1 MRKCVIVL
9 MLLGLLVLASGCP
22 GPVRFTYVDSNPEL
36 WTIAVNSLF
45 VRGYYDDK
53 VIVVDSDNYGRV
65 MFLYLGYR
73 DDYDFVSLMVS
84 QKTTD
89 KEAYFYDGINYL
101 LEEETMLE
109 HHWEATLDLIPYY
122 FSTNQIENLKTIND
136 WNKPIDEGKLF
147 KVEITN
153 RKYDKYSDKQLEEAF
168 NTVSPYFHKTFVDY
182 LTTDKNGY
190 SVYLMIGV
198 RYDETLRKRVRDQ
211 AYLFMLDKDGKLVGP
226 DAVEPIDD
234 LWHYQEQLYKFK
246 EKNGWAFYQE

>member
-1 MRKCVIVL
+1 MRKCVLVL
-9 MLLGLLVLASGCP
+9 LLFGLLVIASGC
-22 GPVRFTYVDSNPEL
+22 RDYRIYRKNNLEM
-36 WTIAVNSLF
+36 WTIAVNSLL
-45 VRGYYDDK
+45 VRGYYDDM
-53 VIVVDSDNYGRV
+53 VIVVDSDDYGRV
-65 MFLYLGYR
+65 MFLYLGNR
-73 DDYDFVSLMVS
+73 ADDINISLMVS

-89 KEAYFYDGINYL
+89 TEAYFYDGINYL
-101 LEEETMLE
+101 LEKETRLDNNL
-109 HHWEATLDLIPYY
+109 EATLELIPYY
-122 FSTNQIENLKTIND
+122 FSTEQIDNLKTIND

-168 NTVSPYFHKTFVDY
+168 NTVSPYFHRTYAYYF
-182 LTTDKNGY
+182 TTDKNGN

-198 RYDETLRKRVRDQ
+198 RYDETLKKRVRDQ